1 MISKTVGSGLLGLK
15 TKPSVATSILKTNNK
30 SMKTKI
36 FALLAVLVMFAGV
49 MTSCDKS
56 MNEPMAPVISNDDIS
71 SSAQGELRSLSDF
84 ATGAYSI
91 DQIYKN
97 EYSHIYQYDNSATST
112 YPNGWPG
119 GTTGPGNC
127 SWSNYIMAVG
137 CVGRASRTIDSDDY
151 KLDKAR
157 RLKEFMKNSRGSY
170 LRGAVMQYIYEDYGL
185 IYDNSNRVG
194 VRHWTTSKS
203 RRNHAVITEELLKHL
218 RDFKTPIVMIGATAG
233 GYGHY
238 FTIVSIV
245 WGGTI
250 ESSDIWF
257 CDSTQ
262 GSTGDSFSE
271 SAQSLPLKTFL
282 NRMSNGS
289 SSDYTRCN
297 VLFTYNLNL

>member
-1 MISKTVGSGLLGLK
+1 
-15 TKPSVATSILKTNNK
+15 
-30 SMKTKI
+30 
-36 FALLAVLVMFAGV
+36 
-49 MTSCDKS
+49 
-56 MNEPMAPVISNDDIS
+56 
-71 SSAQGELRSLSDF
+71 
-84 ATGAYSI
+84 
-91 DQIYKN
+91 
-97 EYSHIYQYDNSATST
+97 
-112 YPNGWPG
+112 
-119 GTTGPGNC
+119 
-127 SWSNYIMAVG
+127 
-137 CVGRASRTIDSDDY
+137 
-151 KLDKAR
+151 
-157 RLKEFMKNSRGSY
+157 
-170 LRGAVMQYIYEDYGL
+170 MQYIYEDYGL

>member
-1 MISKTVGSGLLGLK
+1 MNLK
-15 TKPSVATSILKTNNK
+15 A
-30 SMKTKI
+30 
-36 FALLAVLVMFAGV
+36 ALLAVLVMIAGV
-49 MTSCDKS
+49 TTSCDKS

-84 ATGAYSI
+84 ATGAY
-91 DQIYKN
+91 
-97 EYSHIYQYDNSATST
+97 
-112 YPNGWPG
+112 
-119 GTTGPGNC
+119 
-127 SWSNYIMAVG
+127 
-137 CVGRASRTIDSDDY
+137 DSDDY

-185 IYDNSNRVG
+185 IYDNPNRVG

-218 RDFKTPIVMIGATAG
+218 RDFKTPILMIGTTAG
-233 GYGHY
+233 GSGHY

-245 WGGTI
+245 WGGTM

-271 SAQSLPLKTFL
+271 SANPCL
-282 NRMSNGS
+282 
-289 SSDYTRCN
+289 
-297 VLFTYNLNL
+297 